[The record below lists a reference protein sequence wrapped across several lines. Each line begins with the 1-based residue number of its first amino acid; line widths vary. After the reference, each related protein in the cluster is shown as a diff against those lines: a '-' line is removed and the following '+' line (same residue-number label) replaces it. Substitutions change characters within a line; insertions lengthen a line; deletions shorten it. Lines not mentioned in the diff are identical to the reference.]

1 MTNNEIVKVAVDAY
15 HGKVQK
21 YSVGESQDV
30 LRQALIEM
38 NDGETK
44 LNPRKLRGAKG
55 DEMFALIEEILKQ
68 TVVEGLTDDDY
79 FNALV
84 DFRNVAEGD
93 KNVFVIEDNVLF
105 MVSDLADGT
114 QGVQRQRISG
124 VSEVSI
130 PTSRKVIKIYEELDR
145 VLAGRIDFNEFIDLV
160 AKSFRQDLLE
170 KIQALWNSASADDFG
185 GAVYFPAAGTYD
197 EGALLDVIAH
207 VEAAANGE
215 QATILCTK
223 KGARMLGQSLQAD
236 SAKEDIYNQGYVG
249 KFFGT
254 PVVITPQR
262 HKFGS
267 TDFILPDNVFTV
279 VAGSQKPI
287 KVVYEGDPMVVM
299 GNPMDNAD
307 LTYEYLYSEKYGAA
321 IVLAGGNAGVGR
333 YETV

>member
-55 DEMFALIEEILKQ
+55 EEMFALVEEILKQ

-93 KNVFVIEDNVLF
+93 KNVFVIKDNVLF

-223 KGARMLGQSLQAD
+223 KGARMLGQSLLAD

-249 KFFGT
+249 KFFGA

-287 KVVYEGDPMVVM
+287 KVNTQP
-299 GNPMDNAD
+299 
-307 LTYEYLYSEKYGAA
+307 LAA
-321 IVLAGGNAGVGR
+321 
-333 YETV
+333 

>member
-38 NDGETK
+38 NDGETR

-55 DEMFALIEEILKQ
+55 EEMFALIEEILKQ

-197 EGALLDVIAH
+197 EGALLDVVAH

-287 KVVYEGDPMVVM
+287 KVNTQP
-299 GNPMDNAD
+299 
-307 LTYEYLYSEKYGAA
+307 LAA
-321 IVLAGGNAGVGR
+321 
-333 YETV
+333 

>member
-55 DEMFALIEEILKQ
+55 EEMFALVEEILKQ

-93 KNVFVIEDNVLF
+93 KNVFVIKDNVLF

-223 KGARMLGQSLQAD
+223 KGARMLGQSLLAD

-287 KVVYEGDPMVVM
+287 KVNIQP
-299 GNPMDNAD
+299 
-307 LTYEYLYSEKYGAA
+307 LAA
-321 IVLAGGNAGVGR
+321 
-333 YETV
+333 

>member
-55 DEMFALIEEILKQ
+55 EEMFALVEEILKQ

-93 KNVFVIEDNVLF
+93 KNVFVIKDNVLF

-223 KGARMLGQSLQAD
+223 KGARMLGQSLLAD

-287 KVVYEGDPMVVM
+287 KVNTQP
-299 GNPMDNAD
+299 
-307 LTYEYLYSEKYGAA
+307 LAA
-321 IVLAGGNAGVGR
+321 
-333 YETV
+333 

>member
-55 DEMFALIEEILKQ
+55 EEMFALVEEILKQ

-93 KNVFVIEDNVLF
+93 KNVFVIKDNVLF

-223 KGARMLGQSLQAD
+223 KGARMLGQSLLAD

-287 KVVYEGDPMVVM
+287 KV
-299 GNPMDNAD
+299 NAQP
-307 LTYEYLYSEKYGAA
+307 LAA
-321 IVLAGGNAGVGR
+321 
-333 YETV
+333 

>member
-21 YSVGESQDV
+21 YSVSESQDV
-30 LRQALIEM
+30 LRQALIEL
-38 NDGETK
+38 NGGETR

-55 DEMFALIEEILKQ
+55 AEMFELIEEILTR
-68 TVVEGLTDDDY
+68 TVVEGLSDDDY

-93 KNVFVIEDNVLF
+93 KNVFVIKDNVLF
-105 MVSDLADGT
+105 MVSELADGT

-145 VLAGRIDFNEFIDLV
+145 VLAGRVDFNEFIDTV

-170 KIQALWNSASADDFG
+170 KIQALWDNASADDFG
-185 GAVYFPAAGTYD
+185 GTVYFPAAGSFD

-207 VEAAANGE
+207 TEAAAGG
-215 QATILCTK
+215 QKATILCTK
-223 KGARMLGQSLQAD
+223 KCARMLGDSLQAD

-249 KFFGT
+249 KFYGT

-267 TDFILPDNVFTV
+267 TEFILPDNVFTV
-279 VAGSQKPI
+279 IAGDDKPI
-287 KVVYEGDPMVVM
+287 KVDV
-299 GNPMDNAD
+299 
-307 LTYEYLYSEKYGAA
+307 SQFIAA
-321 IVLAGGNAGVGR
+321 
-333 YETV
+333 

>member
-38 NDGETK
+38 NGGETK

-55 DEMFALIEEILKQ
+55 DEMFALIEDILKQ

-287 KVVYEGDPMVVM
+287 KVVYEGDPMVIM

-307 LTYEYLYSEKYGAA
+307 LTYEYLYSERYGAA

>member
-1 MTNNEIVKVAVDAY
+1 
-15 HGKVQK
+15 
-21 YSVGESQDV
+21 
-30 LRQALIEM
+30 
-38 NDGETK
+38 
-44 LNPRKLRGAKG
+44 
-55 DEMFALIEEILKQ
+55 
-68 TVVEGLTDDDY
+68 
-79 FNALV
+79 
-84 DFRNVAEGD
+84 
-93 KNVFVIEDNVLF
+93 

-287 KVVYEGDPMVVM
+287 KVNTQP
-299 GNPMDNAD
+299 
-307 LTYEYLYSEKYGAA
+307 LAA
-321 IVLAGGNAGVGR
+321 
-333 YETV
+333 

>member
-21 YSVGESQDV
+21 YSVSESQDV
-30 LRQALIEM
+30 LRQALIEL
-38 NDGETK
+38 NGGETR

-55 DEMFALIEEILKQ
+55 AEMFELIEEILTR
-68 TVVEGLTDDDY
+68 TVVEGLSDDDY

-93 KNVFVIEDNVLF
+93 KNVFVIKDNVLF
-105 MVSDLADGT
+105 MVSELADGT

-130 PTSRKVIKIYEELDR
+130 PTSRKVVKIYEELDR
-145 VLAGRIDFNEFIDLV
+145 VLAGRVDFNEFIDTV

-170 KIQALWNSASADDFG
+170 KIQALWDNASADDFG
-185 GAVYFPAAGTYD
+185 GTVYFPAAGSFD

-207 VEAAANGE
+207 TEAAAGG
-215 QATILCTK
+215 QKATILCTK
-223 KGARMLGQSLQAD
+223 KCARMLGTSLQAD

-249 KFFGT
+249 KFYGT
-254 PVVITPQR
+254 PVVVTPQR

-267 TDFILPDNVFTV
+267 TEFVLPDNVFTV
-279 VAGSQKPI
+279 IAGDDKPI
-287 KVVYEGDPMVVM
+287 KVDV
-299 GNPMDNAD
+299 
-307 LTYEYLYSEKYGAA
+307 SQFIAA
-321 IVLAGGNAGVGR
+321 
-333 YETV
+333 

>member
-21 YSVGESQDV
+21 YSVSESQDV
-30 LRQALIEM
+30 LRQALIEL
-38 NDGETK
+38 NGGETK

-55 DEMFALIEEILKQ
+55 EEMFALIEEILTR
-68 TVVEGLTDDDY
+68 TVVEGLSDDDY

-93 KNVFVIEDNVLF
+93 KNVFVVKDNVLF

-130 PTSRKVIKIYEELDR
+130 PTSRKAIKIYEELDR
-145 VLAGRIDFNEFIDLV
+145 VLAGRIDFNEFIDIV

-185 GAVYFPAAGTYD
+185 GTVYFPAAGSFD
-197 EGALLDVIAH
+197 EEALLDVIAH
-207 VEAAANGE
+207 TEAAAGG
-215 QATILCTK
+215 QKATILCTT
-223 KGARMLGQSLQAD
+223 KGARMLGASLQAD

-249 KFFGT
+249 KFYGT
-254 PVVITPQR
+254 PVVVTPQR

-267 TDFILPDNVFTV
+267 TEFILPDNVFTV
-279 VAGSQKPI
+279 IAGGDKPV
-287 KVVYEGDPMVVM
+287 KVVYEGEPMMIQSDPLSN
-299 GNPMDNAD
+299 GD
-307 LTYEYLYSEKYGAA
+307 LTYEYLYSEKYGMG
-321 IVLAGGNAGVGR
+321 IVLAGGNAGIGR
-333 YETV
+333 YEVA

>member
-21 YSVGESQDV
+21 YSVSESQDV
-30 LRQALIEM
+30 LRQALIEL
-38 NDGETK
+38 NGGETK
-44 LNPRKLRGAKG
+44 LNPRKLRGTKG
-55 DEMFALIEEILKQ
+55 EEMFALIEEILKQ
-68 TVVEGLTDDDY
+68 TVVEGLTDDEY

-124 VSEVSI
+124 VSKVSI
-130 PTSRKVIKIYEELDR
+130 PTSRKVIKIYEEFDR

-287 KVVYEGDPMVVM
+287 KVVYEGDPMVIM